1 MLAEQGIEIDDLTE
15 EGGQELLVRLSLYG
29 TCHAV
34 KVIRN
39 VLLDSL
45 LAEGIAVVL
54 LGVGFTC
61 QPFRC
66 RFQSFRNR
74 HDEDRSFRINAAC
87 LVSLN
92 GRFVYAQTVS
102 ELAHAIDIVLD
113 NGADGP
119 TVTVDGQDRTRA
131 IRTPEVDANVSA
143 VAAVPAVR
151 EAMVA
156 LQRQA
161 AESADVVAEGRD
173 IGTVVFPAAE
183 VKVFLSADASARAR
197 RRAVQRHGGDT
208 ATDANATANAEEQAR
223 IEAELI
229 ARDKADSTRETAPL
243 KPAEDAVRIDSTDLT
258 VDEVCDAI
266 SKLIAGA
273 RA

>member
-1 MLAEQGIEIDDLTE
+1 M
-15 EGGQELLVRLSLYG
+15 RLSLYG

-102 ELAHAIDIVLD
+102 ELAH
-113 NGADGP
+113 
-119 TVTVDGQDRTRA
+119 GQPQFRPAFSDSFTDLFCG
-131 IRTPEVDANVSA
+131 EA
-143 VAAVPAVR
+143 VIFCHR
-151 EAMVA
+151 
-156 LQRQA
+156 LIHL
-161 AESADVVAEGRD
+161 ADVSIAHIVAVCNSNLRL
-173 IGTVVFPAAE
+173 FSY
-183 VKVFLSADASARAR
+183 FLLNTL
-197 RRAVQRHGGDT
+197 QNELTGDSRL
-208 ATDANATANAEEQAR
+208 R
-223 IEAELI
+223 ILYLP
-229 ARDKADSTRETAPL
+229 SL
-243 KPAEDAVRIDSTDLT
+243 Q
-258 VDEVCDAI
+258 DENH
-266 SKLIAGA
+266 
-273 RA
+273 

>member
-1 MLAEQGIEIDDLTE
+1 MIVAIDGPAGSGKSTVARAMAAREGLTYLDTGAMYRAVTDAALTRGIDVAD
-15 EGGQELLVRLSLYG
+15 
-29 TCHAV
+29 
-34 KVIRN
+34 
-39 VLLDSL
+39 
-45 LAEGIAVVL
+45 
-54 LGVGFTC
+54 
-61 QPFRC
+61 
-66 RFQSFRNR
+66 
-74 HDEDRSFRINAAC
+74 
-87 LVSLN
+87 
-92 GRFVYAQTVS
+92 AQAVS
-102 ELAHAIDIVLD
+102 ELAHVIDIVLD

-156 LQRQA
+156 LQRKA

-197 RRAVQRHGGDT
+197 RRAVQRHGGNT
-208 ATDANATANAEEQAR
+208 ATDATATANAEEQAR

-266 SKLIAGA
+266 SELIAGA

>member
-1 MLAEQGIEIDDLTE
+1 MIVAIDGPAGSGKSTVARAMAAREGLTYLDTGAMYRAVTDAALTRGIDVDDAA
-15 EGGQELLVRLSLYG
+15 
-29 TCHAV
+29 AV
-34 KVIRN
+34 GK
-39 VLLDSL
+39 
-45 LAEGIAVVL
+45 
-54 LGVGFTC
+54 
-61 QPFRC
+61 
-66 RFQSFRNR
+66 
-74 HDEDRSFRINAAC
+74 
-87 LVSLN
+87 
-92 GRFVYAQTVS
+92 
-102 ELAHAIDIVLD
+102 LAHAIDIVLD
-113 NGADGP
+113 NGQDGP
-119 TVTVDGQDRTRA
+119 TVTVDGRDRTRA

-156 LQRQA
+156 LQRKA
-161 AESADVVAEGRD
+161 AESTDVVAEGRD

-197 RRAVQRHGGDT
+197 RRAVQRHGGNT
-208 ATDANATANAEEQAR
+208 ATDVSAQADAEEQAR

-258 VDEVCDAI
+258 VEAVCDAI
-266 SKLIAGA
+266 SELIARA